1 MSKDITKCF
10 NRSSKKKDLSGQ
22 SKEGNNG
29 DVPKK
34 IGEGSVSEMSYD
46 VFVESLKSPACVEI
60 LFKCLKNVEKQMKVF
75 CLSKINSG
83 ITY

>member
-1 MSKDITKCF
+1 M
-10 NRSSKKKDLSGQ
+10 
-22 SKEGNNG
+22 
-29 DVPKK
+29 

-75 CLSKINSG
+75 CLGKINSG